1 MTSRFYV
8 SKKKNSLTS
17 KISSEGDISAGNLAR
32 RCALLPPAG
41 NTSPGKEC
49 GTIELL

>member
-49 GTIELL
+49 GPIELL